1 MAKAAFI
8 PRNAANYLLD
18 SLPETERRD
27 LSRLL
32 EKVEVE
38 PGQRI
43 YRQGRP
49 IDYVYFPT
57 SAILSWTGM
66 TRQGERAEVGMVGW
80 EGMLGMSH
88 LAGFDASPFDAEV
101 AIAGE
106 ALRAQASRVR
116 EKFERL
122 VSLQNLLLRYT
133 CSSLTQLA
141 QSSLCGLYHT
151 VDQRLCRWLLTAHDR
166 VRSDELAFTQDT
178 LAGMIG
184 ARRPTVSIAAGALQK
199 AGLIRVNRGRV
210 TLVDRTGIE
219 VIVCDCYWVIRRALG
234 IFLEA

>member
-1 MAKAAFI
+1 MSKSSFAQ
-8 PRNAANYLLD
+8 RSAANYLLD
-18 SLPETERRD
+18 SLPESERRD
-27 LSRLL
+27 LARLL

-49 IDYVYFPT
+49 IDYLYFPT
-57 SAILSWTGM
+57 TAILSWTGM
-66 TRQGERAEVGMVGW
+66 TRQGERAEVGLVGW
-80 EGMLGMSH
+80 EGMLGIPH
-88 LAGFDASPFDAEV
+88 LIGHDAAPFDAEV

-106 ALRAQASRVR
+106 ALRAQAGRVR

-122 VSLQNLLLRYT
+122 LSLQKLLVRYT
-133 CSSLTQLA
+133 CASLTQLA

-166 VRSDELAFTQDT
+166 ARSDELAFTQDT

-184 ARRPTVSIAAGALQK
+184 ARRPTVSIAAGSLQK
-199 AGLIRVNRGRV
+199 AGLIKVNRGRV
-210 TLVDRTGIE
+210 TLLDRKGIE
-219 VIVCDCYWVIRRALG
+219 AAPCDCYWVMRRALG
-234 IFLEA
+234 VFLEA